1 MYIYNLLKSRNI
13 IVALTV
19 GLIVANSL
27 PSSSAINVFAQS
39 NPRIEQENH
48 HVKSHEIEMGV
59 DELSGDRIA
68 YNLNSYLV
76 RDVTSNE
83 TKDITSN
90 YTNETTIPGPT
101 IIVNE
106 GDEVIITLVNEMGWG
121 YPGVHTHGAHYKI
134 TSDGTLKELN
144 KVSDQAASPTKPFT
158 VKWDAANGTAG
169 SWPFHDHTIGRNVL
183 GKSMDGLETVGLF
196 SSIIINPS
204 DGKVNALINGVPKQV
219 NVSDID
225 KDYILFVNDDVF
237 WGTEVDY
244 SKGGKHTQLGTNPTL
259 TAANNSIVRFNI
271 QSTGNEFHNFT
282 MDNIEW
288 LSPGTNKV
296 INSHIIGPL
305 ANHVFTI
312 EANKNSSYYDNS
324 TINLL
329 GGMKGDFVIS
339 DSLDAQVFEN
349 SVNKEVV

>member
-1 MYIYNLLKSRNI
+1 MT
-13 IVALTV
+13 ALAV
-19 GLIVANSL
+19 GLIVANLL
-27 PSSSAINVFAQS
+27 PSNGAVNVFAQFNS
-39 NPRIEQENH
+39 NIEQENRH
-48 HVKSHEIEMGV
+48 IKSHEIEMGV

-76 RDVTSNE
+76 RDVASNE

-101 IIVNE
+101 IVVNE

-158 VKWDAANGTAG
+158 VEWDAANGTAG

-244 SKGGKHTQLGTNPTL
+244 SNGGKHTQLGTNPTL
-259 TAANNSIVRFNI
+259 TANNNSIVRFNI

-288 LSPGTNKV
+288 LSPGTNNV
-296 INSHIIGPL
+296 ISSHLIGPL

-312 EANKNSSYYDNS
+312 EANNNSNYYDDS

-329 GGMKGDFVIS
+329 GGMKGNFV
-339 DSLDAQVFEN
+339 VTN
-349 SVNKEVV
+349 SVGKQVSENLINKEEI